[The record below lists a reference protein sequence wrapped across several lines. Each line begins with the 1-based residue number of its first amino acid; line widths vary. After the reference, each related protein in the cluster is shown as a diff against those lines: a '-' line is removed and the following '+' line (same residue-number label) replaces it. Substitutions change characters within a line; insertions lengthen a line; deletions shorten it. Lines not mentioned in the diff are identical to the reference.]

1 MNDAPCCLA
10 LADAHLRGRADAA
23 QSQMVAFLDRWR
35 RRCNHLIILG
45 DFFEYLAGRNRSA
58 EHEYRP
64 VLAAIARFAV
74 TDYIEG
80 NHDFDLSDGIPG
92 LERVRLH
99 PAPVSLDLLGLRY
112 RLLHG
117 DRADPTDWASRGLR
131 ATLQSRPLRWLR
143 DGWLPQGPLFRFAL
157 AFAEI
162 SRRHRLA
169 LRRREAGA
177 TRRLALTELRSAR
190 AAAVL
195 FGHTHQSLIERHR
208 DGLLLNPGAA
218 RPGGSFL
225 LIHPGRA
232 ELRRWPDA
240 DLLEQLSLP

>member
-1 MNDAPCCLA
+1 MNDAACCLA

-35 RRCNHLIILG
+35 RRCSHLLILG
-45 DFFEYLAGRNRSA
+45 DFFEYLAGRNRKA
-58 EHEYRP
+58 EYEYRP
-64 VLAAIARFAV
+64 VLAAIARFAAI
-74 TDYIEG
+74 DYVEG
-80 NHDFDLSDGIPG
+80 NHDFDLSGGVPG

-99 PAPVSLDLLGLRY
+99 PAPVSLELLGLRC

-117 DRADPTDWASRGLR
+117 DRADPADWASRGLR
-131 ATLQSRPLRWLR
+131 AALQSQPLRRLR

-157 AFAEI
+157 AFAEA

-169 LRRREAGA
+169 SHRRETDA
-177 TRRLALTELRSAR
+177 TRRLALAELRTAR

-195 FGHTHQSLIERHR
+195 FGHTHCGLLERHR
-208 DGLLLNPGAA
+208 DGVLLNPGAA

-225 LIHPGRA
+225 LLHPDRA
-232 ELRRWPDA
+232 ELRRWPGGDP
-240 DLLEQLSLP
+240 LERLSLR